1 MGLNNARKSISGV
14 QRPLGPRSFLN
25 DADMMSVEL
34 EIKKCLE
41 VLEAGGTILY
51 PTDTIWGIGCDA
63 TNDKAVDKVYQL
75 KTRMETRSL
84 IILLDDA
91 EKLSLYVKSIPE
103 IARDLIR
110 NVDTPLTIIYP
121 EGQNLAKNVIG
132 EDHSIAIRI
141 CSNEFCKSMIKQF
154 GKPIVSTSANVS
166 GAPTPLVFKNI
177 SKEITG
183 HVDHVVSLFRDEF
196 RNVKP
201 SRIIRIND
209 SGEFR
214 IIRK

>member
-1 MGLNNARKSISGV
+1 M
-14 QRPLGPRSFLN
+14 N
-25 DADMMSVEL
+25 DADMMSVEQ

-41 VLEAGGTILY
+41 VLKAGGTILY

-63 TNDKAVDKVYQL
+63 TNEKAVDKVYQL
-75 KTRMETRSL
+75 KKRMETKSL
-84 IILLDDA
+84 IVLLDEP
-91 EKLSLYVKSIPE
+91 EKLALYVKSIPE

-121 EGQNLAKNVIG
+121 EGQNLAKNVIS
-132 EDHSIAIRI
+132 EDKSIAIRI
-141 CSNEFCKSMIKQF
+141 CSNEFCKALIKQF

-177 SKEITG
+177 SKDITS

-196 RNVKP
+196 INVNP